1 MLLSEN
7 KIKHCKGVAEYMYNN
22 AEKYGLDKEE
32 MYLLGLV
39 HDIGYLFAREKHGMN
54 GSELLK
60 SMGYKYYQEV
70 KYHGR
75 WTDDY
80 NSAALNLLRKADL
93 SIDYLGRPINP
104 LNRMDD
110 VRKRYGEDSFQ
121 FKNVKKIVNNLY

>member
-1 MLLSEN
+1 
-7 KIKHCKGVAEYMYNN
+7 
-22 AEKYGLDKEE
+22 
-32 MYLLGLV
+32 
-39 HDIGYLFAREKHGMN
+39 MN

>member
-7 KIKHCKGVAEYMYNN
+7 KIKHCKGVAEHMYSH
-22 AEKYGLDKEE
+22 AEEHGLNKEE
-32 MYLLGLV
+32 MYFLGLV
-39 HDIGYLFAREKHGMN
+39 HDIGYLFVKQGHASK
-54 GSELLK
+54 GSEFLK
-60 SMGYKYYQEV
+60 EMGYKYWKEV